1 MVVTITQRMAKVRVT
16 VTEAPPP
23 LQEGTQPTLGQRA
36 IREGLQEARSS
47 GIQGSRRVRQIGW
60 KDEDEVME
68 RVLQQEKK
76 TSAKGQVRW
85 AIKCSGYCK

>member
-1 MVVTITQRMAKVRVT
+1 MVVTITHRMAKVRVT

-23 LQEGTQPTLGQRA
+23 QEGTQPTPRQRA